1 MPPHP
6 RKKTNSKDSSAS
18 ATPAANVTDKSQAT
32 EENAVLAIGLDTLVL
47 DQVAEVCVELH
58 ASLTHFNT
66 PNQAPESVEHAAL
79 ALCQIQHF
87 QELHEKYPQL
97 PVIVIASVADSRL
110 TIEAMKRGAIEC
122 LVTPIQPDILH
133 EHMSEALQ
141 SAADM
146 VAHPRGRMTI
156 QGADDGI
163 IGQSP
168 AMLNVYKL
176 LGLIAPRQV
185 NVLLTGESGTGKEI
199 IAQAIHKHSRRA
211 DKPFLAINC
220 AAIPET
226 LLEDELFGH
235 EKGAFTGADHQREGK
250 FEQADGGTLLLDE
263 IGDMPLATQ
272 VKLLRVLQNHNFT
285 RLGGSKI
292 INCDVR
298 IIAATHQ
305 PLEQLIETKRFRQD
319 LYYRLKVATIHLPP
333 LRQREVDAVLM
344 AHYFVDELNNSFGT
358 HISKFSPDAIA
369 TILSYDWPGNVRE
382 LENAIKASLLVARGT
397 VFKAEFLPEH
407 IRLARPQ
414 STNADTPAAAS
425 PTTNDGQLQ
434 QLITQTLS
442 DTNKHGEVRQSIID
456 TVDKLLIVEA
466 LNQSHGQLQ
475 QTAKLLG
482 ISRTTLRQRMNKLG
496 ISLTVSATP

>member
-1 MPPHP
+1 MTESDTH
-6 RKKTNSKDSSAS
+6 
-18 ATPAANVTDKSQAT
+18 DKPLHT
-32 EENAVLAIGLDTLVL
+32 VLGIGLDKPVINQVL
-47 DQVAEVCVELH
+47 DVCQKLSAELYSLPTPDQVPVKAEH
-58 ASLTHFNT
+58 AS
-66 PNQAPESVEHAAL
+66 L

-87 QELHEKYPQL
+87 QLLHELYPQL
-97 PVIVIASVADSRL
+97 PVIAIASVADSRL

-122 LVTPIQPDILH
+122 LLSPLQPEKLH

-141 SAADM
+141 TAADLI
-146 VAHPRGRMTI
+146 ANPDQRMLI

-168 AMLNVYKL
+168 AMLKVYKL

-185 NVLLTGESGTGKEI
+185 NVLITGESGTGKEV
-199 IAQAIHKHSRRA
+199 IAQAIHKHSKRA

-235 EKGAFTGADHQREGK
+235 EKGAYTGADHQREGK

-272 VKLLRVLQNHNFT
+272 VKLLRVLQNHSFT
-285 RLGGSKI
+285 RLGGSKLV
-292 INCDVR
+292 NCDVR

-305 PLEQLIETKRFRQD
+305 PLEKLIETKQFRQD

-333 LRQREVDAVLM
+333 LRLREVDPVLM
-344 AHYFVDELNNSFGT
+344 AHFFADKFNNAFGT

-397 VFKAEFLPEH
+397 IFKAEFLPEH
-407 IRLARPQ
+407 IRKTRPTPPPENAPQTIKPDNDHLQQMIQNILNDQNQQGHIRQ
-414 STNADTPAAAS
+414 SVLEMVDK
-425 PTTNDGQLQ
+425 
-434 QLITQTLS
+434 QLIT
-442 DTNKHGEVRQSIID
+442 
-456 TVDKLLIVEA
+456 TV
-466 LNQSHGQLQ
+466 LNQTHGQLQ
-475 QTAKLLG
+475 QTARLLG
-482 ISRTTLRQRMNKLG
+482 ISRTTLRSRMSKLG
-496 ISLTVSATP
+496 INLVLSTSNAADQ

>member
-1 MPPHP
+1 MPPRPHESNKQETDTP
-6 RKKTNSKDSSAS
+6 VVSAPLTSSQGH
-18 ATPAANVTDKSQAT
+18 VI
-32 EENAVLAIGLDTLVL
+32 LAIGLDTRTLE
-47 DQVAEVCVELH
+47 QVAEVCIEQQV
-58 ASLTHFNT
+58 SLEQFNT
-66 PNQAPESVEHAAL
+66 PDQATSKTEHAAL
-79 ALCQIQHF
+79 ALCQIQYF
-87 QELHEKYPQL
+87 QELHERYPQL

-122 LVTPIQPDILH
+122 LVTPIQADILH
-133 EHMSEALQ
+133 DHLIEAMQ
-141 SAADM
+141 AAADL
-146 VAHPRGRMTI
+146 VAHPHQRMTI

-185 NVLLTGESGTGKEI
+185 NVLITGESGTGKEI

-235 EKGAFTGADHQREGK
+235 EKGAFTGADHHREGK

-305 PLEQLIETKRFRQD
+305 PLEQLIDTKQFRQD

-333 LRQREVDAVLM
+333 LRMREVDAVLM
-344 AHYFVDELNNSFGT
+344 AHYFVDEFNTSFGT

-407 IRLARPQ
+407 IRQARILP
-414 STNADTPAAAS
+414 SSDPTDSS
-425 PTTNDGQLQ
+425 PKTSHHQLEMMINQ
-434 QLITQTLS
+434 ALS
-442 DTNKHGEVRQSIID
+442 DDSQHGQVRQNVFDS
-456 TVDKLLIVEA
+456 VDKLLIVQA

-482 ISRTTLRQRMNKLG
+482 ISRTTLRQRMSKLG
-496 ISLTVSATP
+496 ISLSVSASN

>member
-6 RKKTNSKDSSAS
+6 RKKTISKTTSPAKSTDAPTAVATAS
-18 ATPAANVTDKSQAT
+18 QEHMV
-32 EENAVLAIGLDTLVL
+32 VAIGLDTLTL
-47 DQVAEVCVELH
+47 DQVAEVCVEQH
-58 ASLTHFNT
+58 VSLTHFKIPSDVT
-66 PNQAPESVEHAAL
+66 ASAEHAAL

-87 QELHEKYPQL
+87 QELHELYPQL

-133 EHMSEALQ
+133 EHMTEALQ
-141 SAADM
+141 AAADLI
-146 VAHPRGRMTI
+146 AHPRARMMI

-333 LRQREVDAVLM
+333 LRQREVDAVLL
-344 AHYFVDELNNSFGT
+344 AHYFVDEFNSSFGT

-369 TILSYDWPGNVRE
+369 TILSYDWPGNIRE

-407 IRLARPQ
+407 IRQARSKTATPGPQ
-414 STNADTPAAAS
+414 P
-425 PTTNDGQLQ
+425 PTGTTIPSDGQLQ
-434 QLITQTLS
+434 QLITQTLA
-442 DTNKHGEVRQSIID
+442 DTSKHGDVRQSIID
-456 TVDKLLIVEA
+456 TVDKLLIVQA

-482 ISRTTLRQRMNKLG
+482 ISRTTLRQRMTKLG
-496 ISLTVSATP
+496 ISLTVSAAP

>member
-1 MPPHP
+1 MPPRKSNTTSGP
-6 RKKTNSKDSSAS
+6 RKVTKSKTNAVI
-18 ATPAANVTDKSQAT
+18 APTQELTPKLHT
-32 EENAVLAIGLDTLVL
+32 VLAIDLDTRVL
-47 DQVAEVCVELH
+47 DQAAEVCVELH
-58 ASLTHFNT
+58 AALSSFKDPADVTALAE
-66 PNQAPESVEHAAL
+66 QASL

-87 QELHEKYPQL
+87 QLLHERYPQL

-122 LVTPIQPDILH
+122 LVTPILSDKLH

-141 SAADM
+141 AAADLN
-146 VAHPRGRMTI
+146 AHPH

-168 AMLNVYKL
+168 AMLSVYKL

-199 IAQAIHKHSRRA
+199 IAQAIHKHSKRV

-235 EKGAFTGADHQREGK
+235 EKGAYTGADHQREGK

-272 VKLLRVLQNHNFT
+272 VKLLRVLQNHSFT
-285 RLGGSKI
+285 RLGGSKLI
-292 INCDVR
+292 HCDVR

-305 PLEQLIETKRFRQD
+305 PLEQLIVTKHFRQD

-333 LRQREVDAVLM
+333 LRMREVDAVLL
-344 AHYFVDELNNSFGT
+344 AHYFVDELNNAFGT

-369 TILSYDWPGNVRE
+369 AILSYDWPGNVRE

-407 IRLARPQ
+407 IRQHRPL
-414 STNADTPAAAS
+414 
-425 PTTNDGQLQ
+425 PTAEHPQAQKRSHHQLQ
-434 QLITQTLS
+434 DLIEEALKDQS
-442 DTNKHGEVRQSIID
+442 QHGQVRQTVLD
-456 TVDKLLIVEA
+456 AVDKQLLIVV
-466 LNQSHGQLQ
+466 LK
-475 QTAKLLG
+475 TAKWLG
-482 ISRTTLRQRMNKLG
+482 ISRTTLRQRMAKLG
-496 ISLTVSATP
+496 INLTVSADH

>member
-1 MPPHP
+1 MPPRP
-6 RKKTNSKDSSAS
+6 RKSMNKQPVDA
-18 ATPAANVTDKSQAT
+18 PPQVTVAQHP
-32 EENAVLAIGLDTLVL
+32 VLAIGLDTRTLE
-47 DQVAEVCVELH
+47 QAAEVSVELH
-58 ASLTHFNT
+58 AALSRFALPADVTEL
-66 PNQAPESVEHAAL
+66 AEHAAL

-87 QELHEKYPQL
+87 QELHERFPQL

-122 LVTPIQPDILH
+122 LVTPILPDTLH
-133 EHMSEALQ
+133 EHMSEALEA
-141 SAADM
+141 AADL
-146 VAHPRGRMTI
+146 VAHPHQRMMI

-176 LGLIAPRQV
+176 MGLIAPRQV

-199 IAQAIHKHSRRA
+199 IAQAIHRHSRRV

-305 PLEQLIETKRFRQD
+305 PLEQLIESKQFRQD

-333 LRQREVDAVLM
+333 LRMREVDAVLM
-344 AHYFVDELNNSFGT
+344 AHYFVDELNTAFGT

-407 IRLARPQ
+407 IRQARTLPVSSDMTATPTSQNQLQEQISQ
-414 STNADTPAAAS
+414 SLADTS
-425 PTTNDGQLQ
+425 QHGQ
-434 QLITQTLS
+434 
-442 DTNKHGEVRQSIID
+442 VRQNILD
-456 TVDKLLIVEA
+456 KVDKLLIVQA

-475 QTAKLLG
+475 LTAKHLG
-482 ISRTTLRQRMNKLG
+482 ISRTTLRQRMTKLG
-496 ISLTVSATP
+496 INLTVSAGES

>member
-1 MPPHP
+1 MPPQS
-6 RKKTNSKDSSAS
+6 RKSDSEQKDVA
-18 ATPAANVTDKSQAT
+18 PALIPDQHM
-32 EENAVLAIGLDTLVL
+32 VLAIGLDTRTL
-47 DQVAEVCVELH
+47 DQIAEVCVQMH
-58 ASLTHFNT
+58 AAMSRFTLPDEVTNV
-66 PNQAPESVEHAAL
+66 AEHAAL

-87 QELHEKYPQL
+87 QELHDRFPQL
-97 PVIVIASVADSRL
+97 PVIVVASVADSRL

-122 LVTPIQPDILH
+122 LVTPIQPDILQ
-133 EHMSEALQ
+133 EHLAEAMQ
-141 SAADM
+141 AAADL
-146 VAHPRGRMTI
+146 VAHPHQRMFI

-333 LRQREVDAVLM
+333 LRMREVDAVLL
-344 AHYFVDELNNSFGT
+344 AHYFVDSLNNSFGT

-369 TILSYDWPGNVRE
+369 TILSYDWPGNIRE

-407 IRLARPQ
+407 IRLARVTGSKIESSPQ
-414 STNADTPAAAS
+414 TSS
-425 PTTNDGQLQ
+425 FGQLE
-434 QLITQTLS
+434 QLITQSLA
-442 DTNKHGEVRQSIID
+442 DTSQHGQVRQNIID
-456 TVDKLLIVEA
+456 SVDKLLIVQA

-482 ISRTTLRQRMNKLG
+482 ISRTTLRQRMAKLG
-496 ISLTVSATP
+496 INLTVSATP